1 MASGERAGDGG
12 QAQQPSLSATSAAL
26 PSGVTVSEESPG
38 VFHVYDGFLRLGILH
53 HFGSQWQAFAPSGR
67 SLGAAGSQKD
77 AIKLLGEA

>member
-1 MASGERAGDGG
+1 MANSERAGDGG
-12 QAQQPSLSATSAAL
+12 QVQQPLPSTASATL

-53 HFGSQWQAFAPSGR
+53 HTGSQWQAFAPSGR